1 MRVVLWQ
8 VVRGSVTFSC
18 SPSSSVARLAGS
30 EQAEALQSGLD
41 DAVDRM
47 RALATNRG
55 DTKRRSKQ
63 DRARL
68 KGSFR
73 ELCNAVEV
81 RGARVT
87 GPEGSTCVGC
97 ITVGGR
103 LQVAMLKAKPHVSAS
118 KAHLRSIAML
128 WRWVLGDGCL

>member
-1 MRVVLWQ
+1 MGGLLYLFHTLPPLR
-8 VVRGSVTFSC
+8 
-18 SPSSSVARLAGS
+18 VARAAGS

-55 DTKRRSKQ
+55 DPKRRSKQ

-73 ELCNAVEV
+73 ELCSAVEV
-81 RGARVT
+81 RGAGTT
-87 GPEGSTCVGC
+87 GPEGCTCLRWLRCCGGEASSADAASRGTACIRLKGC
-97 ITVGGR
+97 
-103 LQVAMLKAKPHVSAS
+103 
-118 KAHLRSIAML
+118 
-128 WRWVLGDGCL
+128 